1 MEKKIVSDFARNNLL
16 LACAYLI
23 LGAIIL
29 VVTEDGEANPHHW
42 AAVLTMALY
51 FGLIGFPLL
60 PPKRV
65 NLRLI
70 AALSTIFIA
79 LLSVLNVG
87 GWIWLFLGLIF
98 FAYES
103 WLSRKNRGLIIL
115 DLFFT
120 AVIAILSYTAAAL
133 FLSALG

>member
-29 VVTEDGEANPHHW
+29 IVTEDGEANPHHW

-60 PPKRV
+60 HPKRV
-65 NLRLI
+65 NLRLV
-70 AALSTIFIA
+70 AALSTTFIA
-79 LLSVLNVG
+79 LLSMLNVG

-98 FAYES
+98 VVYEV
-103 WLSRKNRGLIIL
+103 WLTRKNRGLIIL

-120 AVIAILSYTAAAL
+120 VIIAVAAYGGFAILFQL
-133 FLSALG
+133 V